1 MSTIVLDISI
11 SIDGFV
17 AGPNDGRANGLGDG
31 GDVLHAWLFDPPP
44 DRYRDA
50 MFART
55 GAIVASRRV
64 YDITRGWGGS
74 HPVGA
79 PVFVATHTAPTP
91 HEVPAGATPFTFV
104 TTGVADAVA
113 AARSAAGDE
122 REVYVMSGAATARGA
137 LAEGLIDE
145 LRLHV
150 APVILGAGTRLFD
163 AGGIGPVALE
173 RLRVAQSPLATH
185 LELRVV
191 RS

>member
-1 MSTIVLDISI
+1 
-11 SIDGFV
+11 
-17 AGPNDGRANGLGDG
+17 
-31 GDVLHAWLFDPPP
+31 
-44 DRYRDA
+44 
-50 MFART
+50 
-55 GAIVASRRV
+55 
-64 YDITRGWGGS
+64 
-74 HPVGA
+74 
-79 PVFVATHTAPTP
+79 
-91 HEVPAGATPFTFV
+91 V

-122 REVYVMSGAATARGA
+122 REVYFMSGAAAARGA

-150 APVILGAGTRLFD
+150 APVVLGAGTRLFD
-163 AGGIGPVALE
+163 AGGVGPVALE